1 MNSITIVGTIASKIM
16 HTNGQY
22 GCYLKDDD
30 NLFYIWMS
38 EGIIK
43 RVKAGSILNKG
54 TEVFIIGRIIHTFN
68 KNGKTIIAV
77 GAYKLQPLASVALK
91 NSIVSP
97 SKPKKK
103 KEEKK
108 IVEDEDGNDI
118 IPVNVRDILNG
129 QFEGEEA

>member
-1 MNSITIVGTIASKIM
+1 MNSVTIIGTVASKIM
-16 HTNGQY
+16 QTNGQY

-38 EGIIK
+38 EGIIR

-54 TEVFIIGRIIHTFN
+54 TEVFVIGRILHTFN
-68 KNGKTIIAV
+68 KNGKIIIAV

-97 SKPKKK
+97 SKPKKDTAK
-103 KEEKK
+103 KV
-108 IVEDEDGNDI
+108 VEDEDGNDI
-118 IPVNVRDILNG
+118 IPVNVRDIING
-129 QFEGEEA
+129 QEEGEGA